1 LSQPAEPT
9 PSPSGLS
16 ADDWARHL
24 SRSLGRE
31 VRVRY
36 GRARRQVIVAHPER
50 HGLRVRMNQAFE
62 RAPHAVCDAVADWL
76 RDGREARAA
85 CRELDRFIAAIVP
98 TLAPARRQ
106 RVVTRGTTHDLAELL
121 AELQAEEFPG
131 LPPERQPSAL
141 TWGRRGKRGAR
152 RSLLLGSFCPETY
165 LIRIHPVLDQ
175 PAVPRSFV
183 RYVLFHECLHAAL
196 NEPCSGGERARHHG
210 PEFRSRERA
219 YHGTAP
225 ALRWQAE
232 NLPALLR
239 SARTGK
245 PMPLPRSGLSPVRW
259 LQGVLFGS

>member
-1 LSQPAEPT
+1 LSASADPRP
-9 PSPSGLS
+9 PSSELS
-16 ADDWARHL
+16 ADDWARYL
-24 SRSLGRE
+24 SHSLGRE

-36 GRARRQVIVAHPER
+36 GKARRQVIVAYPER
-50 HGLRVRMNQAFE
+50 QALRVRMNQAFE
-62 RAPHAVCDAVADWL
+62 RAPHTVRDAVAEWL

-98 TLAPARRQ
+98 TLAPARRT
-106 RVVTRGTTHDLAELL
+106 RIVTRGTTHDLAELFD
-121 AELQAEEFPG
+121 ELVTEEFAT
-131 LPPERQPSAL
+131 LPPERRPSGI

-165 LIRIHPVLDQ
+165 LVRIHPVLDQ
-175 PAVPRSFV
+175 PAVPRAFV

-196 NEPCSGGERARHHG
+196 NEPCGAGERARHHG
-210 PEFRSRERA
+210 PEFRRRERA
-219 YHGTAP
+219 YPGTAP
-225 ALRWQAE
+225 ALHWQDE

-245 PMPLPRSGLSPVRW
+245 PMPLPHTPRNPVRW

>member
-1 LSQPAEPT
+1 MSAPAQPPPP
-9 PSPSGLS
+9 PSELS
-16 ADDWARHL
+16 AEDWARYL
-24 SRSLGRE
+24 SHSLGRE

-36 GRARRQVIVAHPER
+36 GRARRQVIVAYPER
-50 HGLRVRMNQAFE
+50 HGLRVRMNQAFG
-62 RAPHAVCDAVADWL
+62 RAPHTVRDAVADWL

-98 TLAPARRQ
+98 TLGPARRT
-106 RVVTRGTTHDLAELL
+106 RLVTRGTTHDLAEIFAELL
-121 AELQAEEFPG
+121 AEEFG
-131 LPPERQPSAL
+131 ALPPERLPRGL

-165 LIRIHPVLDQ
+165 LVRIHPVLDQ
-175 PAVPRSFV
+175 AAVPRSFV

-196 NEPCSGGERARHHG
+196 NEPCSHGERARHHG

-219 YHGTAP
+219 YPGTAP
-225 ALRWQAE
+225 ALRWQEE

-245 PMPLPRSGLSPVRW
+245 PMPVTRTSVNPVRW